1 MVLNRKGFFL
11 ELGEKEPQAAET
23 KPEPK
28 QVKVESAAEA
38 SQPAAAPVPVE
49 EIAPAS
55 PAAQASAPAAVDAV
69 AVDAVAA
76 QSTTDTTAEST
87 GAAPKVQ
94 TSLTTADAIAAEL
107 AAAEA
112 AKPEIQLTT
121 FAPDALQPGNSI
133 RPGKRRPGNNLA
145 GFRSM
150 ASELFKS

>member
-11 ELGEKEPQAAET
+11 ELGEQEPQAAKT

-28 QVKVESAAEA
+28 PEKVKNVAEP
-38 SQPAAAPVPVE
+38 SQPAAAPAPVE
-49 EIAPAS
+49 EAVPAPAVD
-55 PAAQASAPAAVDAV
+55 PAPAPV
-69 AVDAVAA
+69 AVVAESQA
-76 QSTTDTTAEST
+76 ASNPDTTAKSSED
-87 GAAPKVQ
+87 APKAKP
-94 TSLTTADAIAAEL
+94 SLTTAEALAAEL

>member
-11 ELGEKEPQAAET
+11 ELGEQEPQAAET

-28 QVKVESAAEA
+28 PEKVENAAEP
-38 SQPAAAPVPVE
+38 SQPEAAPAPVAEAVP
-49 EIAPAS
+49 APAVD
-55 PAAQASAPAAVDAV
+55 PAPAPV
-69 AVDAVAA
+69 AVVAESQA
-76 QSTTDTTAEST
+76 ASNLDTTAKSSED
-87 GAAPKVQ
+87 APKAKP
-94 TSLTTADAIAAEL
+94 SLTTAEAIAAEL

>member
-11 ELGEKEPQAAET
+11 ELGEQEPQAAKT

-28 QVKVESAAEA
+28 PEKVENAAEP
-38 SQPAAAPVPVE
+38 SQPEAALAPVE
-49 EIAPAS
+49 EAVPDPAVEPAPAPVTVVAES
-55 PAAQASAPAAVDAV
+55 QAASNP
-69 AVDAVAA
+69 
-76 QSTTDTTAEST
+76 DTTAKSSED
-87 GAAPKVQ
+87 APKAKP
-94 TSLTTADAIAAEL
+94 SLTTAEALAAEL

>member
-11 ELGEKEPQAAET
+11 ELGEQEPHSAET

-28 QVKVESAAEA
+28 PEKVENAAEP
-38 SQPAAAPVPVE
+38 SEPEAAPAPVE
-49 EIAPAS
+49 EAVPAPAVD
-55 PAAQASAPAAVDAV
+55 PAPAPV
-69 AVDAVAA
+69 ALVAESQA
-76 QSTTDTTAEST
+76 ASNPDTTAKSSED
-87 GAAPKVQ
+87 APKAKP
-94 TSLTTADAIAAEL
+94 SLTTAEALAAEL

>member
-11 ELGEKEPQAAET
+11 ELGDQEPQAAET

-28 QVKVESAAEA
+28 QEKVERAAEA
-38 SQPAAAPVPVE
+38 PKSAAAPAPVAEAVPTPVPAADP
-49 EIAPAS
+49 APA
-55 PAAQASAPAAVDAV
+55 PVAAV
-69 AVDAVAA
+69 
-76 QSTTDTTAEST
+76 AESKAASKPDIT
-87 GAAPKVQ
+87 AKSPEDAPKAKP
-94 TSLTTADAIAAEL
+94 SLTTAEAIAAEL

-112 AKPEIQLTT
+112 AKPEIQLST
-121 FAPDALQPGNSI
+121 FAPEALQPGNSI

>member
-11 ELGEKEPQAAET
+11 ELGEQEPQAAET

-28 QVKVESAAEA
+28 PEKVENAAEP
-38 SQPAAAPVPVE
+38 SQPAAAPAPVE
-49 EIAPAS
+49 EAVPAPAVD
-55 PAAQASAPAAVDAV
+55 PAPAPV
-69 AVDAVAA
+69 AVVAESQA
-76 QSTTDTTAEST
+76 ASNPDTTAKSSED
-87 GAAPKVQ
+87 APKAKP
-94 TSLTTADAIAAEL
+94 SLTTAEAIAAEL
-107 AAAEA
+107 AAAQA

>member
-11 ELGEKEPQAAET
+11 ELGEQEPQAAET

-28 QVKVESAAEA
+28 PEKVENAAEP
-38 SQPAAAPVPVE
+38 SQPEAAPAPVE
-49 EIAPAS
+49 EDVPAPAVE
-55 PAAQASAPAAVDAV
+55 PAPAPV
-69 AVDAVAA
+69 AVVAESQA
-76 QSTTDTTAEST
+76 ASNPDTTAKSSED
-87 GAAPKVQ
+87 APKAKP
-94 TSLTTADAIAAEL
+94 SLTTAEALAAEL

>member
-11 ELGEKEPQAAET
+11 ELGEQEPQAAKT

-28 QVKVESAAEA
+28 PEKVENAAEP
-38 SQPAAAPVPVE
+38 SQPEAAPVPVE
-49 EIAPAS
+49 EAVPAPAVD
-55 PAAQASAPAAVDAV
+55 PAPAPV
-69 AVDAVAA
+69 AVVAESQA
-76 QSTTDTTAEST
+76 ASNPDTTAKSSEN
-87 GAAPKVQ
+87 APTAKP
-94 TSLTTADAIAAEL
+94 SLTTAEAIAAEL
-107 AAAEA
+107 AAAQA

>member
-11 ELGEKEPQAAET
+11 ELGEQEPQAAET

-28 QVKVESAAEA
+28 PEKVENAAEP
-38 SQPAAAPVPVE
+38 SQPEAAPAPVE
-49 EIAPAS
+49 EAVPAPAVE
-55 PAAQASAPAAVDAV
+55 PAPAPV
-69 AVDAVAA
+69 AVVAESQA
-76 QSTTDTTAEST
+76 ASNPNTTAKSSED
-87 GAAPKVQ
+87 APKAKP
-94 TSLTTADAIAAEL
+94 SLTTAEALAAEL

>member
-11 ELGEKEPQAAET
+11 ELGEQEPQAAET

-28 QVKVESAAEA
+28 PEKVENAAET
-38 SQPAAAPVPVE
+38 SQPAAAPAPVE
-49 EIAPAS
+49 EAVPAPAVD
-55 PAAQASAPAAVDAV
+55 PAPAPV
-69 AVDAVAA
+69 AVVAESQA
-76 QSTTDTTAEST
+76 ASNPDTTAKSSED
-87 GAAPKVQ
+87 APKAKP
-94 TSLTTADAIAAEL
+94 SLTTAEALAAEL

>member
-11 ELGEKEPQAAET
+11 ELGDQEPQAAET

-28 QVKVESAAEA
+28 QVKAESATEA
-38 SQPAAAPVPVE
+38 SQTAAAPAPVAEAVP
-49 EIAPAS
+49 
-55 PAAQASAPAAVDAV
+55 APAADPAPAPMAV
-69 AVDAVAA
+69 VAESKA
-76 QSTTDTTAEST
+76 ASNPDTTAKST
-87 GAAPKVQ
+87 EDAPKAKP
-94 TSLTTADAIAAEL
+94 SLTTAEAIAAEL

-112 AKPEIQLTT
+112 AKPEIQLST
-121 FAPDALQPGNSI
+121 FAPVALQPGNSI

>member
-11 ELGEKEPQAAET
+11 ELGEQEPQAAET

-28 QVKVESAAEA
+28 PEKVENAAEP
-38 SQPAAAPVPVE
+38 SQPAAATAPVAEAVPSLDVDP
-49 EIAPAS
+49 APAPVAGVAES
-55 PAAQASAPAAVDAV
+55 QAASNP
-69 AVDAVAA
+69 
-76 QSTTDTTAEST
+76 DTTAKSSE
-87 GAAPKVQ
+87 GAPKAKP
-94 TSLTTADAIAAEL
+94 TRTTAEAIAAEL

-145 GFRSM
+145 SFRSM
-150 ASELFKS
+150 ASELFKN

>member
-11 ELGEKEPQAAET
+11 ELGEQEPQAAET

-28 QVKVESAAEA
+28 PEKVENAAEP
-38 SQPAAAPVPVE
+38 SQPEAAPAPVE
-49 EIAPAS
+49 EAVPAPAVE
-55 PAAQASAPAAVDAV
+55 PAPAPVTVV
-69 AVDAVAA
+69 AESQAA
-76 QSTTDTTAEST
+76 SNPDTTAKSSED
-87 GAAPKVQ
+87 APKAKP
-94 TSLTTADAIAAEL
+94 SLTTAEAIAAEL

-150 ASELFKS
+150 ASELFTS

>member
-1 MVLNRKGFFL
+1 MAVVA
-11 ELGEKEPQAAET
+11 ESQAASN
-23 KPEPK
+23 P
-28 QVKVESAAEA
+28 
-38 SQPAAAPVPVE
+38 
-49 EIAPAS
+49 
-55 PAAQASAPAAVDAV
+55 
-69 AVDAVAA
+69 
-76 QSTTDTTAEST
+76 DTTAKSSEDT
-87 GAAPKVQ
+87 PKAKP
-94 TSLTTADAIAAEL
+94 SLTTAEALAAEL

>member
-11 ELGEKEPQAAET
+11 ELGDQEPQAAET

-28 QVKVESAAEA
+28 QEKVESAAEA
-38 SQPAAAPVPVE
+38 SQPAAAPAAVAEAVP
-49 EIAPAS
+49 
-55 PAAQASAPAAVDAV
+55 APAADPAPAPVAAV
-69 AVDAVAA
+69 AESKAA
-76 QSTTDTTAEST
+76 SKPDITAKSTED
-87 GAAPKVQ
+87 APKAKP
-94 TSLTTADAIAAEL
+94 SLTTAEAIAAEL

-112 AKPEIQLTT
+112 AKPEIQLST
-121 FAPDALQPGNSI
+121 FAPEALQPGNSI

>member
-11 ELGEKEPQAAET
+11 ELGEQEPQAAET

-28 QVKVESAAEA
+28 PEKVNNAAEP
-38 SQPAAAPVPVE
+38 SQPAAAPAPVAEAVP
-49 EIAPAS
+49 APAVD
-55 PAAQASAPAAVDAV
+55 PAPAPV
-69 AVDAVAA
+69 AVVAESQA
-76 QSTTDTTAEST
+76 ASNPDTTAKSSED
-87 GAAPKVQ
+87 APKAKP
-94 TSLTTADAIAAEL
+94 SLTTAEALAAEL

>member
-11 ELGEKEPQAAET
+11 ELGEQEPQAAKT

-28 QVKVESAAEA
+28 PEKVENAAEP
-38 SQPAAAPVPVE
+38 SQPEAAPAPVE
-49 EIAPAS
+49 EAVPAPAVD
-55 PAAQASAPAAVDAV
+55 PAPAPV
-69 AVDAVAA
+69 ALVAESQA
-76 QSTTDTTAEST
+76 ASNPDTTAKSSEDT
-87 GAAPKVQ
+87 PKAKP
-94 TSLTTADAIAAEL
+94 SLTTAEAIAAEL

>member
-69 AVDAVAA
+69 AVDA

-87 GAAPKVQ
+87 GAAPKEQ

-112 AKPEIQLTT
+112 AKPEIQLST

-150 ASELFKS
+150 ASELFNS

>member
-11 ELGEKEPQAAET
+11 ELGEQEPQAAET

-28 QVKVESAAEA
+28 PEKVENAAEP
-38 SQPAAAPVPVE
+38 SQPEAAPVPVE
-49 EIAPAS
+49 EAVPAPAVD
-55 PAAQASAPAAVDAV
+55 PAPAPV
-69 AVDAVAA
+69 AVVAESQA
-76 QSTTDTTAEST
+76 ASNPDTTAKSSED
-87 GAAPKVQ
+87 APKAKP
-94 TSLTTADAIAAEL
+94 SLTTAEAIAAEL

>member
-11 ELGEKEPQAAET
+11 ELGEQEPQEAET

-28 QVKVESAAEA
+28 PEKVENAAEP
-38 SQPAAAPVPVE
+38 SQPAAAPAPVE
-49 EIAPAS
+49 EAVPAPAVD
-55 PAAQASAPAAVDAV
+55 PAPAPV
-69 AVDAVAA
+69 ALVAESQA
-76 QSTTDTTAEST
+76 ASNPDTTAKSSED
-87 GAAPKVQ
+87 APKAKP
-94 TSLTTADAIAAEL
+94 SLTTAEALAAEL

>member
-11 ELGEKEPQAAET
+11 ELGDQEPQAAET

-28 QVKVESAAEA
+28 QVKAESATEA
-38 SQPAAAPVPVE
+38 SQTAAAP
-49 EIAPAS
+49 APAPMAVVAES
-55 PAAQASAPAAVDAV
+55 KAASNP
-69 AVDAVAA
+69 
-76 QSTTDTTAEST
+76 DTTAKST
-87 GAAPKVQ
+87 EDAPKAKP
-94 TSLTTADAIAAEL
+94 SLTTAEAIAAEL

-112 AKPEIQLTT
+112 AKPEIQLST
-121 FAPDALQPGNSI
+121 FAPVALQPGNSI